1 MSPASGAGSCR
12 VPRASAL
19 PVRSRLP
26 RAGTGPEVWVG
37 TEVRAGAEEMGRR
50 AWGGGRDGRKEAQ
63 GGARTELGE
72 PGAKVRR
79 SAEHSPWGLHRLPHR
94 STKAGFVSV
103 RPNILEAEWL
113 WQIVLYLLQ
122 AKEPQPLGYREVM
135 LITGFLPIALVAE
148 TGKNL
153 PTMLGRKIRWR
164 KQWLPTLVLL
174 SGKFHRQRSL
184 AGYSPGSC
192 KESERTE

>member
-1 MSPASGAGSCR
+1 MSPASGGRGELQGPMHLS
-12 VPRASAL
+12 P
-19 PVRSRLP
+19 PRSRLP
-26 RAGTGPEVWVG
+26 RAGTGRGVWVG

-103 RPNILEAEWL
+103 RPNVLEAEWL

-122 AKEPQPLGYREVM
+122 AKEPQPLGYRAVM

-153 PTMLGRKIRWR
+153 PTMPGWEDLLEKATVTHSSPLVWKI
-164 KQWLPTLVLL
+164 P
-174 SGKFHRQRSL
+174 
-184 AGYSPGSC
+184 
-192 KESERTE
+192 